1 MKNESTDIELELQ
14 PIDTDL
20 RAPNSFSERGA
31 SGFSLL
37 PARND
42 DSAEDDDT
50 LSLISLERFS
60 FR

>member
-14 PIDTDL
+14 PIDGGL
-20 RAPNSFSERGA
+20 RAPNSFAEQGA
-31 SGFSLL
+31 AGFSLL

-42 DSAEDDDT
+42 SADDDDT

-60 FR
+60 FK

>member
-1 MKNESTDIELELQ
+1 MKNESIDIELELQ

-20 RAPNSFSERGA
+20 RAPNSFSEHGA

-42 DSAEDDDT
+42 SAEDHGT
-50 LSLISLERFS
+50 LSLNSLERFS
-60 FR
+60 FK